1 MGRPVTGEVTKM
13 QNSELTRERRR
24 ARWSIACTVFG
35 MAFVVAVYLRGP
47 QWVGLVYSLGF
58 MAGYIIERAS
68 LSRTLVSLFRQHP
81 APRPLADVS

>member
-1 MGRPVTGEVTKM
+1 
-13 QNSELTRERRR
+13 
-24 ARWSIACTVFG
+24 